1 MIANQPMR
9 QFAAELRIPP
19 EGLMH
24 ERLLAIAP
32 GVADRERYARR
43 MRELASDPDT
53 ASCDEFAL
61 REGERVFQGFTKPV
75 VGAEDEYLGRVWT
88 LREVTEARQI
98 DRIKDALVAT
108 VSHELRTP
116 LTSIIGYLE
125 LLGTSG
131 VTLGDEDARYV
142 EIVRRNAARLQHMVE
157 ELLFVA
163 RVDAEGLS
171 LDLDN
176 VNLSE
181 LARDAIGSALPL
193 ATAKEVALE
202 LEALPSARACVD
214 AKRISQVLDNLISN
228 AIKFTST
235 GGNVKVTISFGGRFR
250 AARIVEGRRRRHE
263 HCGRR
268 LRDTSQR
275 ATEAL
280 RALLPKQLD
289 ESSARDRAGV
299 DRSAI
304 DCRSPRGFDHMQQR
318 RRHGH
323 DVHAVAAR
331 VHSRDGPS

>member
-1 MIANQPMR
+1 MTEPALYTR
-9 QFAAELRIPP
+9 RI
-19 EGLMH
+19 
-24 ERLLAIAP
+24 
-32 GVADRERYARR
+32 
-43 MRELASDPDT
+43 RELAAAPDT
-53 ASCDEFAL
+53 ESFDEFEL
-61 REGERVFQGFTKPV
+61 RESGRVFQGFTRAV
-75 VGAEDEYLGRVWT
+75 VNNDGEYLGRVWT

-193 ATAKEVALE
+193 ATPKEVALE

-214 AKRISQVLDNLISN
+214 AKRISQVLDNLIWY
-228 AIKFTST
+228 AIKLTST
-235 GGNVKVTISFGGRFR
+235 GGHVKVT
-250 AARIVEGRRRRHE
+250 
-263 HCGRR
+263 
-268 LRDTSQR
+268 TN
-275 ATEAL
+275 
-280 RALLPKQLD
+280 
-289 ESSARDRAGV
+289 
-299 DRSAI
+299 
-304 DCRSPRGFDHMQQR
+304 
-318 RRHGH
+318 
-323 DVHAVAAR
+323 
-331 VHSRDGPS
+331 